1 MTQPTVEE
9 APITQ
14 ESVPEASIPVG
25 DATTGYEAVTVE
37 YGEAAESEAAP
48 SEEPVAEA
56 PNDEQPEESAPE
68 PDEESKPDED
78 VFSWADIEAGKVS
91 PRVKARIDQL
101 VRNRQ
106 GNLIQEAREQ
116 AIREQREQDRAWQET
131 SEFYDRLSNDQA
143 FRNEQIEKHGRPQVL
158 RFIAD
163 YESEKQRRES
173 SAPTP
178 AVDTAKFA
186 QEFNSAAISEFQ
198 AAVKQLVP
206 FYDKLSP
213 DVQKAIESANYDPQ
227 GNWFAD
233 SLGALADGVNKYVE
247 RLERDHKSALE
258 EAREAGRNEA
268 RANREAGAP
277 VQVTTKSDGFTSFRE
292 VEAAYAE
299 GRIGRTD
306 FHRLANSFGVSL

>member
-9 APITQ
+9 APIAQ
-14 ESVPEASIPVG
+14 ESAPEASIPVG
-25 DATTGYEAVTVE
+25 DATTGYESVTVE

-56 PNDEQPEESAPE
+56 PNDEQPEENAPE
-68 PDEESKPDED
+68 PDEESKPDDD
-78 VFSWADIEAGKVS
+78 VFTMADIEAGRVS
-91 PRVKARIDQL
+91 PRFKARIDQL

-106 GNLIQEAREQ
+106 GNLIQQAREE
-116 AIREQREQDRAWQET
+116 AIREIREQDRAWRES
-131 SEFYDRLSNDQA
+131 SEFYDRLSNDQT
-143 FRNEQIEKHGRPQVL
+143 FRNEQIEKHGRSKVF

-163 YESEKQRRES
+163 YEEERSRRES
-173 SAPTP
+173 SAPAP
-178 AVDTAKFA
+178 AVDSAKFA

-213 DVQKAIESANYDPQ
+213 DVQQAIDSAQYDPQ

-233 SLGALADGVNKYVE
+233 SLGALANGVNKYIE

-268 RANREAGAP
+268 RANRDASGP
-277 VQVTTKSDGFTSFRE
+277 VQVAGKTEGFSSFRE
-292 VEAAYAE
+292 VEMAYAE
-299 GRIGRTD
+299 GRIDRQT
-306 FHRLANSFGVSL
+306 FRRQANAFNVSL